1 LYFLFILPYN
11 VKFPCHDGAQRH
23 MRSFRLI
30 FLPMAAEALRC
41 RLDMS
46 GILRPLA
53 HPRLAAIRGCSQAA
67 KFAPSPMK
75 QAKQLAQREAF
86 VAGRAA
92 KRAAKKDARLA
103 ARQASDAAWDALPVD
118 EREAIRT
125 NAAAARGKRLA
136 ALAPA
141 ELPASAS
148 APICVID
155 LGFGELM
162 SDREIR
168 SLAQQLLFCYSACKR
183 EAVADG
189 AWPVRYHLS
198 SFAAGSPLGAQL
210 GAIQGSDSW
219 PITRHATS
227 YLEAF
232 GRTRRAPT
240 L

>member
-1 LYFLFILPYN
+1 
-11 VKFPCHDGAQRH
+11 
-23 MRSFRLI
+23 MRCRSAFRLI

-41 RLDMS
+41 RLGMW
-46 GILRPLA
+46 LRPLA
-53 HPRLAAIRGCSQAA
+53 HPRLTAIRSCSQAG
-67 KFAPSPMK
+67 FAPSPMK
-75 QAKQLAQREAF
+75 LAKQLAQREAF

-92 KRAAKKDARLA
+92 KRAAKKEARLA
-103 ARQASDAAWDALPVD
+103 AREASDAAWDALSED

-125 NAAAARGKRLA
+125 NAAAARGKRLT

-148 APICVID
+148 APTCVVD

-162 SDREIR
+162 SDREMR
-168 SLAQQLLFCYSACKR
+168 SLAQQILFCYSACKR

-227 YLEAF
+227 YLETF
-232 GRTRRAPT
+232 DRSRRVPYIMLACP
-240 L
+240 